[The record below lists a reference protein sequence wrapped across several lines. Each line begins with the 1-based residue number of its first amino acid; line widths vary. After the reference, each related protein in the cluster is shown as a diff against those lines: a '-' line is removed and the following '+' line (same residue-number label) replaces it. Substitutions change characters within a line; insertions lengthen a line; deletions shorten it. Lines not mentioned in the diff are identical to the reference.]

1 MVWIV
6 TFLDNWGWWLL
17 DGKVFLMS
25 IGSEYYTGL
34 LYEELASGR
43 LDDCL

>member
-6 TFLDNWGWWLL
+6 TFLNNWEWLL

-34 LYEELASGR
+34 LHKELASGR
-43 LDDCL
+43 LDDYL